1 MKLIALLLFILLIPV
16 TPFGGGQQP
25 VLAQT
30 GRTQGG
36 EIGYQ
41 MARVRRT
48 KLTFPRLTRFRDR
61 AVLGAVNRQIDVLTR
76 DLGCEGRGRNNYYK
90 LRSRVE
96 YAAKDV
102 FSVYASAEYFCGGA
116 YPTNDSNISMTF
128 DMKTGKQV
136 KFEELFKNYEADK
149 REILGTI
156 FASLIAKAA
165 RMASGTPNKEGDCAG
180 EADMYTIDHFESS
193 SYAFNFSKTGL
204 SVQPEWPHVIEAC
217 AERVTVP
224 YAKLSK
230 FAAPDGVLARVLE

>member
-1 MKLIALLLFILLIPV
+1 MKLIALLLLLLSVPV
-16 TPFGGGQQP
+16 LPFGSSGQLA
-25 VLAQT
+25 LAQT
-30 GRTQGG
+30 VGRQSG

-41 MARVRRT
+41 MARIRRT
-48 KLTFPRLTRFRDR
+48 KLMFPRLTRFRDR
-61 AVLGAVNRQIDVLTR
+61 AVMGAVNRQIDVLTR
-76 DLGCEGRGRNNYYK
+76 DFGCEDRGRNNYYN

-96 YAAKDV
+96 YAAKDI
-102 FSVYASAEYFCGGA
+102 FSIYASAEYFCGGA
-116 YPTNDSNISMTF
+116 YPTNDSNNSVTF
-128 DMKTGKQV
+128 DMKTGKQI

-156 FASLIAKAA
+156 FASLIARA
-165 RMASGTPNKEGDCAG
+165 ASGNAKKEGDCAG

-224 YAKLSK
+224 YAKLK
-230 FAAPDGVLARVLE
+230 NFAAPGGALARVLE

>member
-1 MKLIALLLFILLIPV
+1 MKLIALLLMIFLVPV
-16 TPFGGGQQP
+16 LPFGGGQP

-48 KLTFPRLTRFRDR
+48 KLMFPRLTRFRDR
-61 AVLGAVNRQIDVLTR
+61 AVLNSVNRQIDVLTR

-102 FSVYASAEYFCGGA
+102 FSIYASAEYFCGGA

-156 FASLIAKAA
+156 FASLIARAA
-165 RMASGTPNKEGDCAG
+165 RMASGSPNKEGDCAG

-230 FAAPDGVLARVLE
+230 FAAPDGALARVLE